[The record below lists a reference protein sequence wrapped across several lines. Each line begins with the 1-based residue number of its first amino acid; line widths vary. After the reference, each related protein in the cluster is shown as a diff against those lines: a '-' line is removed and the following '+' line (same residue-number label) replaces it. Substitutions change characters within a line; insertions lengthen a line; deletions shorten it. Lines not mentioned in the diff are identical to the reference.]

1 MIFFTSFVII
11 QTYNVNLYS
20 RRSELVVMKNERQ
33 KKIISIL
40 EVNEYC
46 SISELAKT
54 LNISEMTIRR
64 DINELEKEKLLFKEQ
79 GGARRRNRVLS
90 TDEKINKHIEEKEY
104 IGTVMNSIIHDNDV
118 IFIGAGTTV
127 YHAIKS
133 IDKLYKSII
142 TNSLFTF
149 NWLVQNK
156 FDNIFLTGGELYQR
170 TSEFVGL
177 HAESFFDN
185 LNIDIAF
192 LSTNGIYNE
201 NVTTS
206 NPSLGRLQV
215 KVMNASKKN
224 ILIADSSKFDYSDM
238 YTFTT
243 LDKIDSVIT
252 DNKISDEKFEYY
264 SKYTKMINRRID
276 S

>member
-1 MIFFTSFVII
+1 
-11 QTYNVNLYS
+11 
-20 RRSELVVMKNERQ
+20 MKNERQ